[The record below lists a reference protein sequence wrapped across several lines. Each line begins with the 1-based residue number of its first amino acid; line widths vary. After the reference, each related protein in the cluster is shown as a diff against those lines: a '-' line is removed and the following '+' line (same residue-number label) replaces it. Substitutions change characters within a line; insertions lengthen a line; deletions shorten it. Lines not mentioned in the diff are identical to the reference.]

1 MPKVVDVAYVKRTE
15 NLMDLS
21 ANVLLNLFPSAMAA
35 AAGET
40 PVGDGAPPP
49 GALYSFGTLWP
60 ELNQGLTYTDTF
72 RCAGSPPYLLPS
84 GLLFGTCS
92 DYLQADADA
101 ATTLIEFYS
110 TKYKSSAPLPGQVP
124 ICYA

>member
-1 MPKVVDVAYVKRTE
+1 MA
-15 NLMDLS
+15 
-21 ANVLLNLFPSAMAA
+21 AA

-40 PVGDGAPPP
+40 PVGDGAPPS
-49 GALYSFGTLWP
+49 GALYSFGTPWP

-101 ATTLIEFYS
+101 VTTLIEFYS
-110 TKYKSSAPLPGQVP
+110 SKYKSSAPLPG
-124 ICYA
+124 

>member
-1 MPKVVDVAYVKRTE
+1 MSADSLTYKRIF
-15 NLMDLS
+15 
-21 ANVLLNLFPSAMAA
+21 LNTFPGAMAA
-35 AAGET
+35 AAAET
-40 PVGDGAPPP
+40 QMGDGAPPP
-49 GALYSFGTLWP
+49 GALYSFGTPWP

-72 RCAGSPPYLLPS
+72 RCAGLPPYLLSS
-84 GLLFGTCS
+84 GLLFCTCS

-110 TKYKSSAPLPGQVP
+110 TNHKSSAPLPGQVP

>member
-1 MPKVVDVAYVKRTE
+1 
-15 NLMDLS
+15 
-21 ANVLLNLFPSAMAA
+21 MAA

-40 PVGDGAPPP
+40 PAGDGAPPP
-49 GALYSFGTLWP
+49 GVLYSFGTPWP

-72 RCAGSPPYLLPS
+72 RCSGSPLLLPS
-84 GLLFGTCS
+84 GSLFGTCS

-110 TKYKSSAPLPGQVP
+110 TTYKSSAPLPGQVP